1 MNENNERTRL
11 SLLVI
16 FGASE
21 CAQIKTKRNVRIQN
35 KGEPVAQYTKFE
47 WTIGSR
53 MRNNTKP

>member
-47 WTIGSR
+47 
-53 MRNNTKP
+53 